1 MKRWF
6 HKKLLHWFGAD
17 CYEIAE
23 RIMYLGQDNGIA
35 QEHLDAAKDSLYRAE
50 RAFHKMANEYTK

>member
-1 MKRWF
+1 
-6 HKKLLHWFGAD
+6 
-17 CYEIAE
+17 
-23 RIMYLGQDNGIA
+23 MYLGQDNGIA